1 MAITKPPRRYA
12 LFANYSTKS
21 VVAILATLNSEVLNV
36 RASTS
41 VTARTEAVELFSD
54 RSAKI
59 DFLLTPVE
67 LSSCGLNLQKPCHR
81 GLIVQFP
88 FSANSLSRPFAASS
102 AGPDELDLACKFI
115 LQLKREGRIPQAIQT
130 LENVKANYAFDMYRE
145 IFGQPYSLSQF
156 YFQKPTQVADFYTGQ
171 QHKPP
176 WKVFTTFAAGFQESA
191 VQGGFDRVQVHVQA
205 LQGQQPRMAGTDFVS
220 SRTITGNEPE
230 VFLLI

>member
-102 AGPDELDLACKFI
+102 AGPDVPIALDHFQVRAD
-115 LQLKREGRIPQAIQT
+115 LQRLPG
-130 LENVKANYAFDMYRE
+130 
-145 IFGQPYSLSQF
+145 
-156 YFQKPTQVADFYTGQ
+156 
-171 QHKPP
+171 
-176 WKVFTTFAAGFQESA
+176 AGP
-191 VQGGFDRVQVHVQA
+191 GVQVHPAAQA
-205 LQGQQPRMAGTDFVS
+205 GGSDPTGDPDPGECQGQLR
-220 SRTITGNEPE
+220 
-230 VFLLI
+230 L